1 MEIPYLEKEPSVAED
16 AYIAPGA
23 MLIGPVSV
31 GRRSTIWFNAV
42 LRADR
47 GEIIVGEETS
57 IQDCSVLHGPV
68 SVGSY
73 VTVGHGVI
81 LHGAVIED
89 NVIVGMNSVV
99 LDDARIGH
107 GSIVAAGAVVPERME
122 VPPHSLVAGV
132 PAKIIKQLP
141 EEQEQGIRA
150 IAVSYYAFAEPHME
164 SK

>member
-1 MEIPYLEKEPSVAED
+1 MQIPYMGKEPWVADD
-16 AYIAPGA
+16 AYVAPGA
-23 MLIGPVSV
+23 MLIGQVSV
-31 GRRSTIWFNAV
+31 GKRSTIWFNAV

-47 GEIIVGEETS
+47 GDITVGEETS

-68 SVGSY
+68 TVGNY
-73 VTVGHGVI
+73 VTVGHGTI
-81 LHGAVIED
+81 LHGTVIED
-89 NVIVGMNSVV
+89 NCIVGMNSVV

-107 GSIVAAGAVVPERME
+107 GSVVAAGAVVPERME

-141 EEQEQGIRA
+141 EEQEDVLHA
-150 IAVSYYAFAEPHME
+150 IAQSYYAFAEPHME

>member
-1 MEIPYLEKEPSVAED
+1 MLIPYNEKRPSVAEE
-16 AYIAPGA
+16 AFVAPGA

-31 GRRSTIWFNAV
+31 GRRSTVWFNAV

-47 GEIIVGEETS
+47 GEIVVGEETS

-73 VTVGHGVI
+73 VTVGHGAI

-89 NVIVGMNSVV
+89 NVLVGMNSVV
-99 LDDARIGH
+99 LDDSRIGH

-132 PAKIIKQLP
+132 PARVIKQLP
-141 EEQEQGIRA
+141 PEQEEGLRA
-150 IAVSYYAFAEPHME
+150 VAAFYYAFAEPHME
-164 SK
+164 SE

>member
-23 MLIGPVSV
+23 ILIGPVSV
-31 GRRSTIWFNAV
+31 GKRSTIWFNAV

-68 SVGSY
+68 TVGDY

-107 GSIVAAGAVVPERME
+107 GSIVAVPERME

-132 PAKIIKQLP
+132 PAKVIKQLP
-141 EEQEQGIRA
+141 PEQEDAMRA

>member
-16 AYIAPGA
+16 AFVAPGA

-31 GRRSTIWFNAV
+31 GRRSTVWFNAV

-47 GEIIVGEETS
+47 GEITVGEETS
-57 IQDCSVLHGPV
+57 IQDCSVMHGPV

-73 VTVGHGVI
+73 VTVGHGVV
-81 LHGAVIED
+81 LHGTVIED

-99 LDDARIGH
+99 LDDSRIGH
-107 GSIVAAGAVVPERME
+107 GSIVAAGAVVPEKMD

-141 EEQEQGIRA
+141 PEQEEGLRA
-150 IAVSYYAFAEPHME
+150 IAISYYAFAEPHLE

>member
-1 MEIPYLEKEPSVAED
+1 MLIPYNEKRPSVAEE
-16 AYIAPGA
+16 AFVAPGA

-31 GRRSTIWFNAV
+31 GRRSTFNAV

-47 GEIIVGEETS
+47 GEIVVGEETS

-73 VTVGHGVI
+73 VTVGHGAI

-89 NVIVGMNSVV
+89 NVLVGMNSVV
-99 LDDARIGH
+99 LDDSRIGH

-132 PAKIIKQLP
+132 PARVIKQLP
-141 EEQEQGIRA
+141 PEQEEGLRA
-150 IAVSYYAFAEPHME
+150 VAAFYYAFAEPHME
-164 SK
+164 SE